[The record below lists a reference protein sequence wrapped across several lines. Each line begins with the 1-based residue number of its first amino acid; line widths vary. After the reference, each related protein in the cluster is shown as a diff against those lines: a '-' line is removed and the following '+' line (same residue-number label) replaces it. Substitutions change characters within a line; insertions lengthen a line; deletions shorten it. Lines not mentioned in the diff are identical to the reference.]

1 MHASRLAKPPK
12 GLFGPMRAAR
22 RVVKLPA
29 LLTIA
34 VGIASYPAF
43 GQVSAPISRVFVS
56 GGIYALQSDPQT
68 TPQPSPQ
75 PAPQQS
81 DSGSPA
87 SQNPAPFDRSSLSGY
102 NLREKFIYDTK
113 NVFGPVPLILNALGA
128 GLGQALNSPSQWGQG
143 AEGYADRFA
152 SSFGTN
158 MAHQYIGFGLE
169 SALHEDPRYM
179 LSKDRS
185 AKGRLKSVLRQSFT
199 ARKDAGGDTFAYA
212 RIGSAFG
219 AGLLSNTWQ
228 PHGSNG
234 IGDGFTRGAEILAID
249 IGSNLA
255 QEFIPFV
262 RRFQVR

>member
-1 MHASRLAKPPK
+1 M
-12 GLFGPMRAAR
+12 FGPRRAALQL
-22 RVVKLPA
+22 VKLSA
-29 LLTIA
+29 LLAIA
-34 VGIASYPAF
+34 VGIASHPVCA
-43 GQVSAPISRVFVS
+43 QVSAPISRAFMS
-56 GGIYALQSDPQT
+56 SGIYALQSDT
-68 TPQPSPQ
+68 Q
-75 PAPQQS
+75 PAPQAAAQQPG
-81 DSGSPA
+81 SGSPDA
-87 SQNPAPFDRSSLSGY
+87 PAAQNPAPFDRSSLSGY
-102 NLREKFIYDTK
+102 NTREKFIYDTK
-113 NVFGPVPLILNALGA
+113 NVFGPVPLVLNALGA

-143 AEGYADRFA
+143 VEGYADRFA

-179 LSKDRS
+179 LSTDRT

-234 IGDGFTRGAEILAID
+234 IGDGFIRGTEILAID

-255 QEFIPFV
+255 QEFIPFI
-262 RRFQVR
+262 RRFQIR

>member
-1 MHASRLAKPPK
+1 MLA
-12 GLFGPMRAAR
+12 
-22 RVVKLPA
+22 
-29 LLTIA
+29 IA
-34 VGIASYPAF
+34 VGIASHPVF
-43 GQVSAPISRVFVS
+43 GQVSAPISRAFMS

-68 TPQPSPQ
+68 APQPTPPSSPDA
-75 PAPQQS
+75 PAP
-81 DSGSPA
+81 
-87 SQNPAPFDRSSLSGY
+87 QNPAPFDRSSLSGY
-102 NLREKFIYDTK
+102 NTREKFIYDTK
-113 NVFGPVPLILNALGA
+113 NVFGPVPLILNAIGA
-128 GLGQALNSPSQWGQG
+128 GIGQSLNSPSQWGQG

-169 SALHEDPRYM
+169 SVLHEDPRYM
-179 LSKDRS
+179 LSKDHS

-228 PHGSNG
+228 PRGSRG
-234 IGDGFTRGAEILAID
+234 IGDGFIRGTEILAID

-255 QEFIPFV
+255 QEFIPFI
-262 RRFQVR
+262 RRFQIR